1 MGSSLSTLHSTPNR
15 TRARKMLKGTK
26 AGDEEMISNTSSP
39 IMPVKLLTS
48 KSGTIRRQEDESR
61 WSKVSGAPPA
71 QQDSVR
77 TTFNVGSSFRVVDQ
91 HISAQ
96 QFAYLPESKLIFT
109 CGHWDHSCRVTAVES
124 GHLIQSLR
132 QHRDVITC
140 LAVAKD
146 FGQRW
151 LITGSR
157 DCTLMVWEI
166 TADKEGAMPLSSH
179 PLHILYG
186 HDDAVTCVDINPEM
200 DLVVSGSD
208 DGTIILHNLR
218 DGAYIRSI
226 VDTSRTYL
234 TVSRALA
241 TGSQDDMMSVGSSK
255 YSRAVSGGSTGGTST
270 AAVSTQLGKISWL
283 CVSKEAYIIAY
294 SDDDKTLCTFSLNG
308 HVIAVREVPESLYAL
323 MLSEDGKVLITGGS
337 SCLVV
342 FRWVGDLFDR
352 TIIVICCRI
361 HMGAMT
367 GIHSKAPT
375 NALLCDG
382 LLQVRTLE
390 LANDGPRQGFEA
402 VLDGSMEEHNIP
414 AMSHPIRSLHMTR
427 LERHLI
433 AGLESGE
440 MRILAQDPN
449 YLRQRLQNKLIEIG
463 IL

>member
-1 MGSSLSTLHSTPNR
+1 MPSHSKQKWRPTKFRAYEKEESARSQAKKRPAALESVGSNLSTPHSTPNR
-15 TRARKMLKGTK
+15 VRARKVMKGTK

-39 IMPVKLLTS
+39 IMPVRLLTS
-48 KSGTIRRQEDESR
+48 KSGTGTTSRSRQQEDESR
-61 WSKVSGAPPA
+61 LSSRISNAPPPVPT
-71 QQDSVR
+71 QDSAR

-186 HDDAVTCVDINPEM
+186 HDDAVTCVDIHPEM

-226 VDTSRTYL
+226 VDTSRTYHS
-234 TVSRALA
+234 VSRSLA
-241 TGSQDDMMSVGSSK
+241 TGSVSQDDMMSIGSSK
-255 YSRAVSGGSTGGTST
+255 YSRAVSGGSMGGTST
-270 AAVSTQLGKISWL
+270 AAAVSTQLGKISWL

-342 FRWVGDLFDR
+342 FRWVTYLFD
-352 TIIVICCRI
+352 
-361 HMGAMT
+361 MAMMM
-367 GIHSKAPT
+367 
-375 NALLCDG
+375 
-382 LLQVRTLE
+382 
-390 LANDGPRQGFEA
+390 FA
-402 VLDGSMEEHNIP
+402 VTACI
-414 AMSHPIRSLHMTR
+414 
-427 LERHLI
+427 
-433 AGLESGE
+433 
-440 MRILAQDPN
+440 
-449 YLRQRLQNKLIEIG
+449 
-463 IL
+463 

>member
-1 MGSSLSTLHSTPNR
+1 V
-15 TRARKMLKGTK
+15 LKGTK

-48 KSGTIRRQEDESR
+48 KSGTTRRQEDESR
-61 WSKVSGAPPA
+61 WSKVSNAPPA

-96 QFAYLPESKLIFT
+96 QFAYLPDSKLIFT

-166 TADKEGAMPLSSH
+166 NTDKEGAMPLSSH

-226 VDTSRTYL
+226 VDTSKTYL

-270 AAVSTQLGKISWL
+270 AAAVSTQLGKISWL

-352 TIIVICCRI
+352 TIIVKCCLHI
-361 HMGAMT
+361 Y
-367 GIHSKAPT
+367 
-375 NALLCDG
+375 
-382 LLQVRTLE
+382 
-390 LANDGPRQGFEA
+390 
-402 VLDGSMEEHNIP
+402 GSN
-414 AMSHPIRSLHMTR
+414 SL
-427 LERHLI
+427 
-433 AGLESGE
+433 
-440 MRILAQDPN
+440 
-449 YLRQRLQNKLIEIG
+449 Y
-463 IL
+463 

>member
-1 MGSSLSTLHSTPNR
+1 MQKWRPTKFRAYEKEESARSQQQQAKKRPPAAPAIEPMGSNLSTPNR
-15 TRARKMLKGTK
+15 TRARKVLKGMVPK
-26 AGDEEMISNTSSP
+26 AGDEEMLSNTSSP
-39 IMPVKLLTS
+39 IMPVRQLTS
-48 KSGTIRRQEDESR
+48 KSSGTTRRQQEDESR
-61 WSKVSGAPPA
+61 LSKASNAAPIPA
-71 QQDSVR
+71 QDSAR
-77 TTFNVGSSFRVVDQ
+77 TTFNVGSSFRVLDQ

-186 HDDAVTCVDINPEM
+186 HDDAVTCVDISPEM

-226 VDTSRTYL
+226 LDTSKTYH
-234 TVSRALA
+234 TVGRALA
-241 TGSQDDMMSVGSSK
+241 TMSQDDMISIGSSK

-270 AAVSTQLGKISWL
+270 TAAAASVSTQLGKISWL

-308 HVIAVREVPESLYAL
+308 HAIAVREVPESLYAL

-342 FRWVGDLFDR
+342 FRWV
-352 TIIVICCRI
+352 TYSI
-361 HMGAMT
+361 
-367 GIHSKAPT
+367 
-375 NALLCDG
+375 
-382 LLQVRTLE
+382 
-390 LANDGPRQGFEA
+390 
-402 VLDGSMEEHNIP
+402 
-414 AMSHPIRSLHMTR
+414 
-427 LERHLI
+427 
-433 AGLESGE
+433 
-440 MRILAQDPN
+440 
-449 YLRQRLQNKLIEIG
+449 
-463 IL
+463 